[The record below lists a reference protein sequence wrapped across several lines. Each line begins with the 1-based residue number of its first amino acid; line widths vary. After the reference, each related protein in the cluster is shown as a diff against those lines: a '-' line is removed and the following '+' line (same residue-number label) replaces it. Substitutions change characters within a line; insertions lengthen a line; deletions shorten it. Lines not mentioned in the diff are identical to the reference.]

1 MIEEYLERIRKHD
14 RNLGAFIDVY
24 EEDARKAA
32 SASDMARSSGHIIG
46 PLHGIPVAVK
56 DVIDIEG
63 KITTGGSMVWKDRRS
78 SLTATLVRRMVEAG
92 MIVLGKTHTVEFA
105 MGSFGTNK
113 HMGSPKN
120 PWDLEE
126 HRATGGSSAG
136 TASAVAAGL
145 TPWGIGTDTGGSV
158 RIPSAWCGLTGLKN
172 SVGRISTHGIL
183 PLSHTLDTPGPM
195 CRSVQDAAILYRVLA
210 GPDEQDLRTL
220 IHPVED
226 PFPELKKGISGF
238 KLVRVPDSE
247 LENVDSE
254 NLEAYDSGPG
264 NCLIDEWIRKNSNK
278 NFDLGGS
285 IAKSGKINQLI
296 LNQII
301 DNFKIES
308 YEKSLDI
315 KDFDI
320 SFARGLS
327 LEDGCATITNFTA
340 YLIAKGIE
348 HSNLNGTKPIKY
360 LVCGGGRKNSFLIQN
375 IKDYLSNNKNI
386 SLDTID
392 KYSYDGDYVES
403 QAFGYLAIR
412 SFLNLPIS
420 FPKTT
425 GCKTPTVGGK
435 LVKNF

>member
-1 MIEEYLERIRKHD
+1 MKNKLYTAIGLMSGTSMDGVDASLIRSNGIDEFTNILDKYYEYDDSLHQELID
-14 RNLGAFIDVY
+14 LRNLI
-24 EEDARKAA
+24 
-32 SASDMARSSGHIIG
+32 
-46 PLHGIPVAVK
+46 
-56 DVIDIEG
+56 
-63 KITTGGSMVWKDRRS
+63 
-78 SLTATLVRRMVEAG
+78 LV
-92 MIVLGKTHTVEFA
+92 
-105 MGSFGTNK
+105 
-113 HMGSPKN
+113 
-120 PWDLEE
+120 
-126 HRATGGSSAG
+126 
-136 TASAVAAGL
+136 
-145 TPWGIGTDTGGSV
+145 
-158 RIPSAWCGLTGLKN
+158 
-172 SVGRISTHGIL
+172 
-183 PLSHTLDTPGPM
+183 
-195 CRSVQDAAILYRVLA
+195 
-210 GPDEQDLRTL
+210 DEDLRKYSNRL
-220 IHPVED
+220 
-226 PFPELKKGISGF
+226 
-238 KLVRVPDSE
+238 SE
-247 LENVDSE
+247 LEREITIFHSKVVNEISLKYNDEIDFIGFHGQTIFHNSEKKITKQLGEGNLLSQIVNKRVIYDFRQEDLKNNGQGAPLTPIFHHLLSQNINKKYKIEFPVCFINIGGISNITKISKKNEILEE
-254 NLEAYDSGPG
+254 NLEAFDLGPG

-301 DNFKIES
+301 DNFKIDS

>member
-1 MIEEYLERIRKHD
+1 MKNKLYTAIGLMSGTSMDGVDASLIRSNGIDEFTNILDKYYEYDDNLHQGLID
-14 RNLGAFIDVY
+14 LRNLI
-24 EEDARKAA
+24 
-32 SASDMARSSGHIIG
+32 
-46 PLHGIPVAVK
+46 
-56 DVIDIEG
+56 
-63 KITTGGSMVWKDRRS
+63 
-78 SLTATLVRRMVEAG
+78 LV
-92 MIVLGKTHTVEFA
+92 
-105 MGSFGTNK
+105 
-113 HMGSPKN
+113 
-120 PWDLEE
+120 
-126 HRATGGSSAG
+126 
-136 TASAVAAGL
+136 
-145 TPWGIGTDTGGSV
+145 
-158 RIPSAWCGLTGLKN
+158 
-172 SVGRISTHGIL
+172 
-183 PLSHTLDTPGPM
+183 
-195 CRSVQDAAILYRVLA
+195 
-210 GPDEQDLRTL
+210 DEDLRKYSNRL
-220 IHPVED
+220 
-226 PFPELKKGISGF
+226 
-238 KLVRVPDSE
+238 SE
-247 LENVDSE
+247 LEREITIFHSKVVNEISLKYNDEIDFIGFHGQTIFHNPEKKITKQLGEGNLLSQLVNKRVIYDFRQKDLKNNGQGAPLTPIFHHLLSQNINKKYKIEFPVCFINIGGISNITKISKKNEAVEE
-254 NLEAYDSGPG
+254 NLEAFDLGPG